1 MRIHQLSSD
10 ELMKQIKFLANI
22 YQWVQMDIKQVI
34 IEEVLQ
40 LNDLFLQY

>member
-1 MRIHQLSSD
+1 
-10 ELMKQIKFLANI
+10 MKQIKFLANI

-34 IEEVLQ
+34 IEEVFQ

>member
-1 MRIHQLSSD
+1 
-10 ELMKQIKFLANI
+10 MKQIKFLANI

-40 LNDLFLQY
+40 LNDLFLWY

>member
-1 MRIHQLSSD
+1 
-10 ELMKQIKFLANI
+10 MKQIKFLANI

-40 LNDLFLQY
+40 LNDLFLRY

>member
-1 MRIHQLSSD
+1 
-10 ELMKQIKFLANI
+10 MKQIRFLANI
-22 YQWVQMDIKQVI
+22 YQWVQMDIKQII

>member
-1 MRIHQLSSD
+1 
-10 ELMKQIKFLANI
+10 MKQIEFLANI

-40 LNDLFLQY
+40 LNDLFLRY

>member
-1 MRIHQLSSD
+1 
-10 ELMKQIKFLANI
+10 MKQIKFLANI

>member
-1 MRIHQLSSD
+1 
-10 ELMKQIKFLANI
+10 MKQIKFLANI
-22 YQWVQMDIKQVI
+22 YQWVQMDIKQII